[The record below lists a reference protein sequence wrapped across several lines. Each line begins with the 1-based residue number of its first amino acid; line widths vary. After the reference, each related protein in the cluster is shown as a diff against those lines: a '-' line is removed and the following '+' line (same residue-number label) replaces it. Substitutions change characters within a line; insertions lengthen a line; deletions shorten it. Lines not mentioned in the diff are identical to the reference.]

1 MNIDVGFW
9 LTLLLFVCVLVW
21 LLDRAFKIRK
31 KETHPLKGSVEF
43 VISLLPVFFIVL
55 VVRSFMVEP
64 FTIPSGSMIPTLE
77 VHDFIA
83 VEKYA
88 YGLKLP
94 VTGTKVMGVGEPKR
108 GDVMV
113 FRYPDDTNVHFIKR
127 VIGLPG
133 DHIKMQGGA
142 LFINGKQVEQAA
154 LRTWVEAGLHYETR
168 RENLDGRWHTIQ
180 HVAAL
185 NPFTGVPDWHHF
197 EGEWTVP
204 DQAYFVLGDN
214 RDRSNDSRYWGMVPE
229 KLVEGRAFVIWMHL
243 DGDFPWIN
251 FSRNG
256 KLDKTEQ
263 G

>member
-9 LTLLLFVCVLVW
+9 LSLLLLVCVLTWGFDKLVG
-21 LLDRAFKIRK
+21 IRK
-31 KETHPLKGSVEF
+31 KDTHPLKSSVEF
-43 VISLLPVFFIVL
+43 VISLLPVFFVVL
-55 VVRSFMVEP
+55 VVRSFIIEP
-64 FTIPSGSMIPTLE
+64 FTIPSGSMIPTLQ

-94 VTGTKVMGVGEPKR
+94 VTNTKIASVGEPKR

-113 FRYPDDTNVHFIKR
+113 FRYPNDTNTHFIKR

-133 DHIKMQGGA
+133 DHIKMHKGK
-142 LFINGKQVEQAA
+142 LLINGNEVEQTVTHS
-154 LRTWVEAGLHYETR
+154 RVEAGVYYETLV
-168 RENLDGRWHTIQ
+168 ENLEGRLHTIQ
-180 HVAAL
+180 QVAPL
-185 NPFTGVPDWHHF
+185 NPFTGQPDRHYF

-204 DQAYFVLGDN
+204 DKEYFVLGDN

-229 KLVEGRAFVIWMHL
+229 KLVEGRAFVIWLHL
-243 DGDFPWIN
+243 NSEFPWVS

-256 KLDKTEQ
+256 KLDKTE
-263 G
+263 